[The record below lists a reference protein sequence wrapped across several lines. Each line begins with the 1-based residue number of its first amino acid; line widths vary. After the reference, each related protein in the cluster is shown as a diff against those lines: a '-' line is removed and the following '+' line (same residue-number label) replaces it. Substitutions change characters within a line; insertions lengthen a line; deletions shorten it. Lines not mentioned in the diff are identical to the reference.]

1 MIDRLILWTTRW
13 GNLASVVG
21 LVLTLVGFAVTILG
35 VYRSKN
41 AAQSARDAAVQT
53 KSLLLRSDAIADVSA
68 ALGMMEEIRRLHRA
82 GVWQLLPDRY
92 SALRQKLISVRTSNT
107 DITEAKL
114 IVLRRVSEEFKVIE
128 RRVERAIANG
138 DAPPNPAKLNEIVGS
153 HIDAV
158 SEVLVSLKDLV
169 GR

>member
-1 MIDRLILWTTRW
+1 MVDRLITWSTLW
-13 GNLASVVG
+13 GGLASIMG
-21 LVLTLVGFAVTILG
+21 LAATLLGFAITIIG
-35 VYRSKN
+35 VYRSKT

-53 KSLLLRSDAIADVSA
+53 KSLLLYSDAIADISA

-92 SALRQKLISVRTSNT
+92 SALRQKLVAVRSANSEMPE
-107 DITEAKL
+107 DEL
-114 IVLRRVSEEFKVIE
+114 IVLRKVADEFKAIE
-128 RRVERAIANG
+128 TRVERALANG
-138 DAPPNPAKLNEIVGS
+138 NAPPNPAKLNEIVGS

-158 SEVLVSLKDLV
+158 SEVLVSLKDSL